1 MNLELIIATNNES
14 KIEEFGHVF
23 TQKGYKL
30 RTLRDIAVESGPEE
44 TGTTYEDNAI
54 ISSDITGLI
63 ANNKK
68 FSPIN

>member
-23 TQKGYKL
+23 TQNGYKL
-30 RTLRDIAVESGPEE
+30 RTLRDIAVESDPEE

>member
-23 TQKGYKL
+23 TQNGYKL
-30 RTLRDIAVESGPEE
+30 RTLKDI
-44 TGTTYEDNAI
+44 
-54 ISSDITGLI
+54 SDITGLI